1 MKKLLL
7 YAFAAAC
14 SGLLGATFLWV
25 TGDSVTTWVGMGYLF
40 VFSIWLASWFTRR
53 PSKATRS
60 KGQWAAQIAISLLWW
75 PVALLSGFVGLFAAQ
90 PFALS
95 PIIHSLFM
103 YGTASV
109 VAIGLGL
116 LSLRIDGAKL
126 SSRFLSVLVFANVI
140 VLGVALLVY
149 NHFQAP
155 PFRLSDHYEVWLILM
170 VFVPLAAVN
179 GAIYGFAFPEIAKP
193 FDSASGD

>member
-7 YAFAAAC
+7 YAIAAAC
-14 SGLLGATFLWV
+14 SGVLGAIFLWV
-25 TGDSVTTWVGMGYLF
+25 TGDGVTTWVSMGYLF
-40 VFSIWLASWFTRR
+40 VAAIWLASWFTRKT
-53 PSKATRS
+53 SKAMRS
-60 KGQWAAQIAISLLWW
+60 KGQWAVQIAISLLWW

-95 PIIHSLFM
+95 PIMHSVLM
-103 YGTASV
+103 YGAASV
-109 VAIGLGL
+109 GAIGLGL

-126 SSRFLSVLVFANVI
+126 SNRFLSMLVLANGT
-140 VLGVALLVY
+140 VLGVGLLVY

-155 PFRLSDHYEVWLILM
+155 PFRLSDHYEMWLILI

-193 FDSASGD
+193 FEKKGTA